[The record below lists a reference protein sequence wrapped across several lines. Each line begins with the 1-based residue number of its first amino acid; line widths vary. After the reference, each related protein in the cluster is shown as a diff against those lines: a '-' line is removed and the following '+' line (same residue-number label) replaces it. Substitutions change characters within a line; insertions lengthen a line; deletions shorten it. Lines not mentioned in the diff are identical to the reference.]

1 MVRQLRMA
9 DHDGCTTVTMR
20 LVSGNRD
27 SRPACRSRCGAS
39 WSEGDEDEEQ
49 GKGRDSSLLR
59 VAPHS
64 HTFSLSRSH
73 HHLNQSV
80 NDSEK
85 FISLAPTLPP
95 YPSLPFGAA
104 SPNRKNY
111 LLCNRLSLHL
121 RHLPKHPCPRRLVRR
136 HHFTITALSAPTTC
150 AYYLRFHR
158 NTYCE
163 CPSSR
168 HVRRLL

>member
-1 MVRQLRMA
+1 MTA
-9 DHDGCTTVTMR
+9 D
-20 LVSGNRD
+20 
-27 SRPACRSRCGAS
+27 PACRSRCGAS

-136 HHFTITALSAPTTC
+136 HHHNRLGLHYHRAICTNYMCVLSALPQEHI
-150 AYYLRFHR
+150 LRMPIFKA
-158 NTYCE
+158 CE
-163 CPSSR
+163 EAVMI
-168 HVRRLL
+168 VRGASGEER